1 MKRKNI
7 SFLFFY
13 SLLPFFVTMISG
25 QCAAQEKSDSLNY
38 YYYAILNPKEPE
50 HLPDGIS
57 YYSRR
62 RERNLI
68 NGDTLSAIGDL
79 RMIAIGQFKIGNV
92 YDSENSI
99 VEALDLINKLKD
111 GDTLIESRVGLHNQL
126 GRVYRSANNYEEALK
141 SFEEALKLAP
151 NTKDSITILN
161 NKANVYKDMLQYQQA
176 LNQYVLVYD
185 KTLGRGDSLQLAMVL
200 DNLGYVQGKLN
211 LPSALDN
218 LNKALEVR
226 LKEKELAGIY
236 RSYKNLT
243 HFFLDK
249 NDKKN
254 ALLYADKAYAVAK
267 KLNNGGYV
275 QDALSLFVELAENKN
290 AYIKYNVEEERK
302 KTEASRLQQEKEK
315 RLKLLYKAIAVFI
328 LLALLASYF
337 IFRYRYKKGRLEQAY
352 NTETRISKKV
362 HDEVANDVYQV
373 MTKLENNPDVE
384 PEVMDDLENIYSKT
398 RDISRENS
406 PIDFNEDF
414 DVLLNDLFLSFK
426 NQKVNIVTRNIV
438 KIDWSRVSD
447 LKKMAIYRVLQELLT
462 NMKKHSQA
470 SLVAL
475 TFNKLGAK
483 VSIDY
488 KDNGIGCE
496 LKKKLGLQNAENRIT
511 SLKGTITF
519 DSQRNNG
526 FEVHIIV

>member
-1 MKRKNI
+1 M
-7 SFLFFY
+7 
-13 SLLPFFVTMISG
+13 
-25 QCAAQEKSDSLNY
+25 
-38 YYYAILNPKEPE
+38 
-50 HLPDGIS
+50 
-57 YYSRR
+57 
-62 RERNLI
+62 
-68 NGDTLSAIGDL
+68 
-79 RMIAIGQFKIGNV
+79 
-92 YDSENSI
+92 
-99 VEALDLINKLKD
+99 
-111 GDTLIESRVGLHNQL
+111 
-126 GRVYRSANNYEEALK
+126 
-141 SFEEALKLAP
+141 
-151 NTKDSITILN
+151 
-161 NKANVYKDMLQYQQA
+161 
-176 LNQYVLVYD
+176 
-185 KTLGRGDSLQLAMVL
+185 
-200 DNLGYVQGKLN
+200 
-211 LPSALDN
+211 
-218 LNKALEVR
+218 
-226 LKEKELAGIY
+226 
-236 RSYKNLT
+236 
-243 HFFLDK
+243 
-249 NDKKN
+249 
-254 ALLYADKAYAVAK
+254 
-267 KLNNGGYV
+267 
-275 QDALSLFVELAENKN
+275 
-290 AYIKYNVEEERK
+290 
-302 KTEASRLQQEKEK
+302 
-315 RLKLLYKAIAVFI
+315 
-328 LLALLASYF
+328 
-337 IFRYRYKKGRLEQAY
+337 
-352 NTETRISKKV
+352 
-362 HDEVANDVYQV
+362 ANDVYQV

>member
-1 MKRKNI
+1 M
-7 SFLFFY
+7 
-13 SLLPFFVTMISG
+13 
-25 QCAAQEKSDSLNY
+25 
-38 YYYAILNPKEPE
+38 
-50 HLPDGIS
+50 
-57 YYSRR
+57 
-62 RERNLI
+62 
-68 NGDTLSAIGDL
+68 
-79 RMIAIGQFKIGNV
+79 
-92 YDSENSI
+92 
-99 VEALDLINKLKD
+99 
-111 GDTLIESRVGLHNQL
+111 
-126 GRVYRSANNYEEALK
+126 
-141 SFEEALKLAP
+141 
-151 NTKDSITILN
+151 
-161 NKANVYKDMLQYQQA
+161 
-176 LNQYVLVYD
+176 
-185 KTLGRGDSLQLAMVL
+185 
-200 DNLGYVQGKLN
+200 
-211 LPSALDN
+211 
-218 LNKALEVR
+218 
-226 LKEKELAGIY
+226 
-236 RSYKNLT
+236 
-243 HFFLDK
+243 
-249 NDKKN
+249 
-254 ALLYADKAYAVAK
+254 LYADKAYAVAK

-275 QDALSLFVELAENKN
+275 QDALSLFVELDEDPKVKEYKRLTDSIVEARQLAENKN

-526 FEVHIIV
+526 FEVQIIV